1 MEQVI
6 DKQKYILQRFKSIP
20 IRINTYI
27 GKSEVIPFDN
37 VISFNLTQDSTN
49 YESNALN
56 FCLDEMNNTL
66 LDNEFI
72 ICNFI
77 QLNNLTIYIFLTNE
91 KIFIINSIY
100 FSQLKLF
107 LDKMIDKNKI
117 FFVSSKCKEK
127 NFCFYQSFFF
137 IFKKIFQIMQ
147 NSKYK
152 ANKAFKILT

>member
-117 FFVSSKCKEK
+117 FFVSSKCQEK
-127 NFCFYQSFFF
+127 NFCFYQSFFLF
-137 IFKKIFQIMQ
+137 SKRFSKSCKIQSTKQ
-147 NSKYK
+147 TKHSK
-152 ANKAFKILT
+152 F

>member
-27 GKSEVIPFDN
+27 GKSEVIDN

-117 FFVSSKCKEK
+117 FFVSSKCQEK
-127 NFCFYQSFFF
+127 NFGFYQSFFLF
-137 IFKKIFQIMQ
+137 SKRFSKSCKIQSTKQ
-147 NSKYK
+147 TKHSK
-152 ANKAFKILT
+152 F